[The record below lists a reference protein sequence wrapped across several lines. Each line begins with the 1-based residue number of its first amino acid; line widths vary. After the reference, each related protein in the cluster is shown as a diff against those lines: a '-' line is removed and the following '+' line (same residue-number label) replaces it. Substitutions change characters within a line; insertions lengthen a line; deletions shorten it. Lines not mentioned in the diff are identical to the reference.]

1 MKHGANRR
9 SVSSK
14 TFVVMLA
21 LVLALG
27 CAVGG
32 TIAWLTKT
40 TDPVVNTFTYGNID
54 IELYEHTYNAAT
66 NELTT
71 ETTKTGVDNYKI
83 VPGKNL
89 PKDPTVKVVG
99 GSEACYLFV
108 KVEKTGDFANG
119 VSYSV
124 DTTEGNWKELTSAAS
139 GNTKVYYRE
148 VGAVTAD
155 TTFNVLA
162 GNQVTVSNT
171 LTKDDIKNL
180 TGPTLTFTAYAV
192 QKENVADAAT
202 AWNLVKPATPVVPG
216 A

>member
-1 MKHGANRR
+1 MKHGENRR

-14 TFVVMLA
+14 AFVVMLA

-32 TIAWLTKT
+32 TIAWLTAQTPDVK
-40 TDPVVNTFTYGNID
+40 NTFTYGNIN
-54 IELYEHTYNAAT
+54 IELYEHTYNAET

-108 KVEKTGDFANG
+108 KVEATGTFVEGKVTYA
-119 VSYSV
+119 V
-124 DTTEGNWKELTSAAS
+124 DTANWTLVTGET
-139 GNTKVYYRE
+139 NVYYHE
-148 VGAVTAD
+148 VDAATALAGD
-155 TTFNVLA
+155 TFNVLA
-162 GNQVTVSNT
+162 GNKVTVTNT
-171 LTKDDIKNL
+171 LTKDDIKDITTN
-180 TGPTLTFTAYAV
+180 PTLTFTAYAI
-192 QKENVADAAT
+192 QKEGFADAKA
-202 AWNLVKPATPVVPG
+202 AWAKIG

>member
-14 TFVVMLA
+14 AFVVMLA

-32 TIAWLTKT
+32 TIAWLTAN
-40 TDPVVNTFTYGNID
+40 TDPVVNTFTYGDIN
-54 IELYEHTYNAAT
+54 IELYEHKYDAAT
-66 NELTT
+66 NTLDESQ
-71 ETTKTGVDNYKI
+71 KVDKVEDYKI

-108 KVEKTGDFANG
+108 KVVETGTFVADKVTYTIRADG
-119 VSYSV
+119 
-124 DTTEGNWKELTSAAS
+124 W
-139 GNTKVYYRE
+139 TKGDGTNIPTDVYYR
-148 VGAVTAD
+148 VVPAATTDTAFYMLTGD
-155 TTFNVLA
+155 AANPNGV
-162 GNQVTVSNT
+162 VTVKDT
-171 LTKDDIKNL
+171 LTKDDIKNI
-180 TGPTLTFTAYAV
+180 TNPTLTFTAYAV
-192 QKENVADAAT
+192 QKDGIADAAA
-202 AWNLVKPATPVVPG
+202 AWAKIG

>member
-54 IELYEHTYNAAT
+54 ITL
-66 NELTT
+66 T
-71 ETTKTGVDNYKI
+71 ETVPENRQAKI
-83 VPGKNL
+83 IPGKDI
-89 PKDPTVKVVG
+89 PKDPKVTVKAN
-99 GSEACYLFV
+99 SETCYLFV
-108 KVEKTGDFANG
+108 KVVEDGTFVANKVTYTIRADGWTKGDGTDIPA
-119 VSYSV
+119 
-124 DTTEGNWKELTSAAS
+124 D
-139 GNTKVYYRE
+139 VYYRE
-148 VGAVTAD
+148 VPAATTDTAFYML
-155 TTFNVLA
+155 T
-162 GNQVTVSNT
+162 GNTANPNGVVTVSPE
-171 LTKDDIKNL
+171 LTKDDIKDITTN
-180 TGPTLTFTAYAV
+180 PTLTFTAYAV
-192 QKENVADAAT
+192 QRDGVDTAAA
-202 AWNLVKPATPVVPG
+202 AWAKIG